1 MSKVCMTSNS
11 TPVETGVELEATTY
25 YKLYNKTECGCQS
38 KGLKDM
44 KATLQTEVS
53 PIDIQFKED
62 EAEENHQD
70 VGIFTFNKI
79 IYPNP
84 VVDFLPLFLT
94 SASKRTIP
102 MGEMHVYAKGLFL
115 ATDAAIYKDIATK

>member
-1 MSKVCMTSNS
+1 MN
-11 TPVETGVELEATTY
+11 
-25 YKLYNKTECGCQS
+25 
-38 KGLKDM
+38 
-44 KATLQTEVS
+44 ATLQTEVS

-62 EAEENHQD
+62 EAEEDHQD

-84 VVDFLPLFLT
+84 VVDSLPLFLT
-94 SASKRTIP
+94 SASKRTTP

-115 ATDAAIYKDIATK
+115 ATDAAIYKDIATEVDMELRLFSLKNVNRTLAIFRKHNHVEVEEKKGL